1 MTSAHLEVSAKRLA
15 AYLVRQGG
23 SPAVVASVTG
33 VPHNFAARLARER
46 AVRPAIRGSLAER
59 IWSRETGV
67 LQATLFGM
75 CLRFVLKRY
84 GERSEPERFVAA
96 YRLFAVLREGVFGA
110 SHGDGSPP
118 QRPLRGGR
126 MATPP
131 GACDGED
138 CRHHGRLPR
147 DVNPAISSDCQAS
160 RLMGNLVTMPHG
172 C

>member
-1 MTSAHLEVSAKRLA
+1 MTSAHFEISAKRLA

-110 SHGDGSPP
+110 SHGWFSPDEALVVAREADASWLTANACRCC
-118 QRPLRGGR
+118 QGVFWLERSRRRYRCPLCRSSRWFDAAPGG
-126 MATPP
+126 
-131 GACDGED
+131 
-138 CRHHGRLPR
+138 PR
-147 DVNPAISSDCQAS
+147 
-160 RLMGNLVTMPHG
+160 
-172 C
+172 